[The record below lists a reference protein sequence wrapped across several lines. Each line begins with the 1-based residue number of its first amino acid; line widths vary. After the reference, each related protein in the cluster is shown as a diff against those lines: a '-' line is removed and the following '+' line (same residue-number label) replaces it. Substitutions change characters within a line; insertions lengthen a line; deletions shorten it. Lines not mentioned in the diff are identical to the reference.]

1 MEAGQSGEA
10 TVSQLLM
17 QKARESDSGN
27 SLLKII
33 QGKFPSINI
42 EFELMVNK
50 TNGWK
55 NLSRIICMMFLMPL
69 TNQTQKEIIQSSFN
83 QKLAL
88 FCTLRVNPSPNLFN
102 FVFYVRFDG
111 VNSKH

>member
-42 EFELMVNK
+42 EIELMVKKIMAEQFFSYHLYDVFDAANK
-50 TNGWK
+50 PNMK
-55 NLSRIICMMFLMPL
+55 RNNSI
-69 TNQTQKEIIQSSFN
+69 
-83 QKLAL
+83 KL
-88 FCTLRVNPSPNLFN
+88 
-102 FVFYVRFDG
+102 
-111 VNSKH
+111 

>member
-50 TNGWK
+50 NNG
-55 NLSRIICMMFLMPL
+55 
-69 TNQTQKEIIQSSFN
+69 
-83 QKLAL
+83 
-88 FCTLRVNPSPNLFN
+88 
-102 FVFYVRFDG
+102 
-111 VNSKH
+111 